1 LSVHY
6 VCKGLR
12 LTSVNPLKGSRRR
25 TMTFLFETFLPVA
38 VLLGAC
44 MISMGLVMCLMT
56 LGMPDEK

>member
-1 LSVHY
+1 
-6 VCKGLR
+6 
-12 LTSVNPLKGSRRR
+12 
-25 TMTFLFETFLPVA
+25 MTFLFEAFLPVA